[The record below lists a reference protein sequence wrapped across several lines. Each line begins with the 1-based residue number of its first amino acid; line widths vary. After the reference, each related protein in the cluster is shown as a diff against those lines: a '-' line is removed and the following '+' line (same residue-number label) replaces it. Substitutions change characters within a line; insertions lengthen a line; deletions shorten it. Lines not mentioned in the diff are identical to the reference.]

1 LGFNIEANKLDLKK
15 THSQLENMKETTLKL
30 IIAAK
35 NISEVCSQLK
45 LPPMPLKK
53 KIQLAKENLNEI
65 YLTED
70 QRKIAD
76 EIVEELAAFV
86 PLHDFVLRGFLWR
99 SIKKWQLRYNQTI
112 ILVSFMNRNEQLN
125 VGLEILSYLQNYLSR
140 AMYIPDKMLKKQYLE
155 EIYRR
160 LVDLY
165 EELLSVCTFL
175 NDPVNQEYL
184 IEFEIENWF
193 QGNHSLL

>member
-1 LGFNIEANKLDLKK
+1 MDLKK
-15 THSQLENMKETTLKL
+15 THSQLENMKKTVYKL

-45 LPPMPLKK
+45 LPPMPLEK
-53 KIQLAKENLNEI
+53 KIQLAKENLNDI
-65 YLTED
+65 FLTED
-70 QRKIAD
+70 QKKIAE
-76 EIVEELAAFV
+76 EIIEELTAIV
-86 PLHDFVLRGFLWR
+86 PLHDFVLKGFLWR
-99 SIKKWQLRYNQTI
+99 SIKKWQLRYSQPI

-140 AMYIPDKMLKKQYLE
+140 AMFIPDKNLKKQFLE

-175 NDPVNQEYL
+175 NDPANQEYIL
-184 IEFEIENWF
+184 DFEIENWF